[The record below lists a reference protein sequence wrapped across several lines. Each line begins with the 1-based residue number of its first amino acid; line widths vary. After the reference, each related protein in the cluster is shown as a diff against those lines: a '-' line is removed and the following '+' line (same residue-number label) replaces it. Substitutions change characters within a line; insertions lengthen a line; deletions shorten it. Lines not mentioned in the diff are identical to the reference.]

1 MFGDSKTALQKI
13 AKKQEISMTKFNRL
27 SALLAFAVLLVV
39 SNQVGISQAQASELK
54 RVPTE
59 QVCMVNDAFMGK
71 KQIPIP
77 VQGKVYYGCCQMC
90 VSTLTNDAEERQ
102 ATDPVN
108 GHVVDKATAVIGALA
123 DGNVFYFE
131 NEANFNAYASHAD
144 KLKTVKKDIK

>member
-1 MFGDSKTALQKI
+1 
-13 AKKQEISMTKFNRL
+13 MTKFNRL
-27 SALLAFAVLLVV
+27 SALLAFAVLLVA
-39 SNQVGISQAQASELK
+39 SNLAGISEAQASELK

-102 ATDPVN
+102 AIDPVN
-108 GHVVDKATAVIGALA
+108 GHRVDKATAVIGALP

-131 NEANFNAYASHAD
+131 NEANFNVYALHTD
-144 KLKTVKKDIK
+144 KMKNDQKDEK

>member
-1 MFGDSKTALQKI
+1 
-13 AKKQEISMTKFNRL
+13 MTRFKNL
-27 SALLAFAVLLVV
+27 PGLLASAVLLVV
-39 SNQVGISQAQASELK
+39 SYQAGMSKAQASELK

-90 VSTLTNDAEERQ
+90 VGTLTNDAAERQ
-102 ATDPVN
+102 AIDPVN
-108 GHVVDKATAVIGALA
+108 GHAVDKASAVIGALP

-131 NEANFNAYASHAD
+131 NEANFNTYALHTD
-144 KLKTVKKDIK
+144 KMKAAKKDN

>member
-1 MFGDSKTALQKI
+1 
-13 AKKQEISMTKFNRL
+13 MTKFNGL
-27 SALLAFAVLLVV
+27 PGLLAFAVLLALCH
-39 SNQVGISQAQASELK
+39 QVGISEAQAAELK

-71 KQIPIP
+71 KQIAIP

-90 VSTLTNDAEERQ
+90 VSTLTNDADERQ
-102 ATDPVN
+102 AIDPVN

-131 NEANFNAYASHAD
+131 NEVNFNAYASHTD
-144 KLKTVKKDIK
+144 KVKTVKKDIK